1 MIKFTE
7 QEYFEKTGTDLSSVL
22 EKDPD
27 SKQAKRFIDYNCRVI
42 DNYIRKFNPN
52 IFKWGYD
59 KLSNFQVE
67 TIKQAAMEYTLFV
80 YNVGSTYIDE
90 NGLPK
95 KIPISEDVKDILR
108 PLLYRGI

>member
-22 EKDPD
+22 AKDPD

-42 DNYIRKFNPN
+42 DNYIRKFNPS
-52 IFKWGYD
+52 IFKRGYD
-59 KLSNFQVE
+59 KLSEFQIK
-67 TIKQAAMEYTLFV
+67 TIKEAAMEYTLFV
-80 YNVGSTYIDE
+80 YNVGNTYVDDS
-90 NGLPK
+90 GLPK
-95 KIPISEDVKDILR
+95 RIPMSEDVKDILQ